1 MVMELTMVRT
11 TFWSSWASPS
21 PKKKKFRNN
30 NWGLPACDGS
40 VCCTAEHL
48 NFRTSTRRGQSDVFR
63 RAPRAAAIAASDR
76 RAYERRESWPKTTG
90 QDLSRIE
97 ILWNKEGNIHTQNPN
112 VAWEKETSKQLRKH
126 GSKSS
131 LTFYEKEDLKDVVKS
146 CEITH
151 DRNKPL
157 I

>member
-1 MVMELTMVRT
+1 MKEGENPGQKQLDKIYCE
-11 TFWSSWASPS
+11 S
-21 PKKKKFRNN
+21 K
-30 NWGLPACDGS
+30 
-40 VCCTAEHL
+40 
-48 NFRTSTRRGQSDVFR
+48 STCW
-63 RAPRAAAIAASDR
+63 IN
-76 RAYERRESWPKTTG
+76 
-90 QDLSRIE
+90 I
-97 ILWNKEGNIHTQNPN
+97 WNKEGNIHTQNPN